1 MGNFYR
7 AESECSKIFTQKCKL
22 STVNR
27 ALLSITQTCGNK
39 KHSVSAATTPRVSRQ
54 ARNPVTIPYCRE
66 MFMDLAFMKF
76 WQCSKVTKNK
86 LTHTHT
92 KKQKQ
97 KTKLNRWHVNVQ
109 MRQKV
114 HITCVL
120 ALLTSVDDDSWLDVS
135 GWLAEGSPRSISFIP
150 PFLKGRKMSSICH
163 SIKKKGMKVTKLIR

>member
-86 LTHTHT
+86 LTHTH
-92 KKQKQ
+92 KKA
-97 KTKLNRWHVNVQ
+97 KTKNKTKQVTCKCTNETKSTHYLCACAINFRW
-109 MRQKV
+109 RW
-114 HITCVL
+114 
-120 ALLTSVDDDSWLDVS
+120 LLTWCLGLTSWGFSQINIIHSSL
-135 GWLAEGSPRSISFIP
+135 
-150 PFLKGRKMSSICH
+150 LKG
-163 SIKKKGMKVTKLIR
+163 KKDVFHLS